1 MRETVATDSGPIFI
15 HATAIA
21 IAEAGIMIR
30 GASGA
35 GKSSLALALMAGAKG
50 AGLFTRLVGDD
61 RIQLQRRGGR
71 LIASGHPRIEGQ
83 MERRGE
89 GILRIPV
96 LTAAVVRLLIDL
108 VPAREGPPRYAGP
121 GDGRAVLDGV
131 ELEHLKL
138 REESVWCDCVPA
150 VLLRLGWQIIFA
162 SHA

>member
-1 MRETVATDSGPIFI
+1 MSETAAADSGLMFI
-15 HATAIA
+15 HATAVA

-35 GKSSLALALMAGAKG
+35 GKSSLALALIAGAKG

-83 MERRGE
+83 IERRGE
-89 GILRIPV
+89 AILRIPV

-108 VPAREGPPRYAGP
+108 VPARQGPPRYPGP
-121 GDGRAVLDGV
+121 GEGRAFLEGV
-131 ELEHLKL
+131 ELEHLRL
-138 REESVWCDCVPA
+138 RQEAVWSDCVPR
-150 VLLRLGWQIIFA
+150 VLRRLGW
-162 SHA
+162 